1 MDGKTAFV
9 FPGQG
14 AQKVGMGQNL
24 AKRFT
29 VADSLVKR
37 AGELLGFDLALLCY
51 EGPDEELSKT
61 ENTQPAI
68 LTVSC
73 MALEVFRRECA
84 VKPDF
89 VAGHS
94 LGEFSA
100 LYAAGTFTFDDAVTI
115 VRKRGTYMSCAP
127 EGGMAAVLGLGADV
141 IESICWKASD
151 CNSHVKPAN
160 YNGDGQTVIAGNR
173 NALEKAIVLLKKEG
187 AKRILPLNVSS
198 AFHTPL
204 MKEAEK
210 KLSADLDGMKLKS
223 PATTLVNNVDAEFV
237 TDAQGALDGLKR
249 QVTGAVRW
257 TGVMRKIMES
267 GVKTVV
273 EFGPGRTLCGIIRR
287 MDKTIKLLNV
297 EDEDSLNKTL
307 EALNE

>member
-1 MDGKTAFV
+1 MDGKIAFV

-14 AQKVGMGQNL
+14 AQKTGMGRNL
-24 AKRFT
+24 AERFA
-29 VADSLVKR
+29 VADDLMKR
-37 AGELLGFDLALLCY
+37 AGELLGFDLASLCY

-73 MALEVFRRECA
+73 MALEAFRQKCA
-84 VKPDF
+84 IKPDF

-100 LYAAGTFTFDDAVTI
+100 LYSAGSFTFEDAVTI
-115 VRKRGTYMSCAP
+115 VRKRGTYMSRAQ
-127 EGGMAAVLGLGADV
+127 EGGMAAVLGLDASV
-141 IESICWKASD
+141 IESVCWEASC
-151 CNSHVKPAN
+151 CNGHVKPAN

-173 NALEKAIVLLKKEG
+173 NALEKAIALLKEKG
-187 AKRILPLNVSS
+187 AKRVLQLNVSS

-210 KLSADLDGMKLKS
+210 RLSADLDDMKLENPS
-223 PATTLVNNVDAEFV
+223 ATLVNNVDSEFITSAES
-237 TDAQGALDGLKR
+237 ALNGLKR

-257 TGVMRKIMES
+257 TDVMRKILES
-267 GVKTVV
+267 DVRTVI
-273 EFGPGRTLCGIIRR
+273 EFGPGRTLCGMFKR
-287 MDKTIKLLNV
+287 MDKTVTLLNV
-297 EDEDSLNKTL
+297 GDEESLDKTL
-307 EALNE
+307 EVLDG